1 MGRMHLWILLG
12 AAACATSVAVEPAP
26 TGADAATDVAALR
39 AAYLRPPAEWP
50 PATIDPGV
58 AFVELGRVPKPQPPA
73 DAVGKAQ
80 IELGK
85 LLFFDPRLSGTGE
98 MACASCHDPDLGFAD
113 GRTTSFGHGRKAL
126 RRNAPSVL
134 NAGFL
139 THLFWD
145 GRAASLDDQALMV
158 FENADEMH
166 SNGAAVVAT
175 LASSR
180 GYRARF
186 RAAYGDE
193 EPTLPRT
200 LAALAA
206 YERTLVSDGSSPF
219 DRFLGGDGTA
229 LDDPALRG
237 LHLFRTKARCVNCH
251 HGPLLSDGGFHDL
264 GLSYYGRELQ
274 DLGRHAV
281 TGDPADVGRFKTPS
295 LRNIARTAPY
305 MHNGLFDLP
314 GLVNMY
320 SAGMATLRPK
330 PEQADDPLFPQKS
343 PLLQRLDLTAEEK
356 RDLLAFLDAL
366 TERRRRVRAPEL
378 PPIGDHAP

>member
-1 MGRMHLWILLG
+1 MRGLHLLLLVLG
-12 AAACATSVAVEPAP
+12 GAACATTLATPLPVGTE
-26 TGADAATDVAALR
+26 GGDAAALR
-39 AAYLRPPAEWP
+39 LAYTRPSADWP

-58 AFVELGRVPKPQPPA
+58 AFVELGPVPKPKKVDDPA
-73 DAVGKAQ
+73 AAAA

-113 GRTTSFGHGRKAL
+113 GRTTSFGHGRKVL

-139 THLFWD
+139 PHLFWD
-145 GRAASLDDQALMV
+145 GRAASLGDQALMV

-166 SNGAAVVAT
+166 SDGATVVAK

-186 RAAYGDE
+186 LAAFGDE
-193 EPTLPRT
+193 EPTLERA

-206 YERTLVSDGSSPF
+206 YERTLVSDGSSAF
-219 DRFLGGDGTA
+219 DRFLAGDTKA
-229 LDDPALRG
+229 LDDSALRG
-237 LHLFRTKARCVNCH
+237 LHLFRTKARCANCH
-251 HGPLLSDGGFHDL
+251 HGPLLTDFAFHDL
-264 GLSYYGRELQ
+264 GLSYYGRGLQ

-295 LRNIARTAPY
+295 LRNVARTAPY
-305 MHNGLFDLP
+305 MHNGLFDLASV
-314 GLVNMY
+314 VNMY

-330 PEQADDPLFPQKS
+330 PEQQDDPLFPQKS
-343 PLLQRLDLTAEEK
+343 PLLQRLDLTVEEK
-356 RDLLAFLDAL
+356 GDLIAFLEAL
-366 TERRRRVRAPEL
+366 NERKRRVRAPEL
-378 PPIGDHAP
+378 PPIGDVAR